1 MWSDS
6 AKFCDFGFISQDL
19 QNFDTLFLIWQNIK
33 PILANL
39 LHCWLIFIVPNGPI
53 LNYNLTIRSNVGLKT
68 HVQTEQKC
76 ESLLCHLISVFEL
89 PSKFFYRNEHCIAF
103 KNPQQG
109 SKRMCKL
116 NKSVRVCFVI
126 SFPCLNF
133 HCNFSTKMKSYV
145 AFILLPLCRLFQL

>member
-1 MWSDS
+1 MVNKTLNKQRIVQRLNAPLAYERKNENSQNSHCLQNAVVWSDS

-116 NKSVRVCFVI
+116 R
-126 SFPCLNF
+126 
-133 HCNFSTKMKSYV
+133 
-145 AFILLPLCRLFQL
+145 